1 MKEVSKNH
9 VILIYLLTCF
19 WSCSDF
25 DSIEGDFDTNN
36 KEVYYAFVSDFIS
49 PIIYHTTSRSITEP
63 VNFEFQPTVGIS
75 LQNGIDNFPVDVQSE
90 DPYYRLF
97 NSAAGY
103 FAQPLDS
110 IHLLD
115 VNKIKIASCQIPEK
129 IQQSYKI
136 VAIDAQTKDIEIEV
150 KINNYEDI
158 NGAWGIGLLDKPLIG
173 VRVSGNSFYTI
184 QEFYTNFEE
193 KIHHI
198 PGTIFDQII
207 NKKDIIANNG
217 IINFR
222 YRFPKLDENIKAKD
236 AHIILYFSNID
247 ANIYNYSINAKK
259 NGGSAESSYTPFFFL
274 EGNIKDRYG
283 VFGGYSVQTD
293 TIFYDD
299 VF

>member
-25 DSIEGDFDTNN
+25 DPIEGDFDTNN
-36 KEVYYAFVSDFIS
+36 KEVYYAFVSDYIS

-97 NSAAGY
+97 NSVAGN

-136 VAIDAQTKDIEIEV
+136 VSIDAQTKDIEIEV

-158 NGAWGIGLLDKPLIG
+158 NSAWSLGLLNKNLYE
-173 VRVSGNSFYTI
+173 GNEKSFSNAFYSFV
-184 QEFYTNFEE
+184 EFNSNFEE
-193 KIHHI
+193 NVH
-198 PGTIFDQII
+198 
-207 NKKDIIANNG
+207 AY
-217 IINFR
+217 R
-222 YRFPKLDENIKAKD
+222 YHFPSDN
-236 AHIILYFSNID
+236 
-247 ANIYNYSINAKK
+247 
-259 NGGSAESSYTPFFFL
+259 
-274 EGNIKDRYG
+274 
-283 VFGGYSVQTD
+283 
-293 TIFYDD
+293 
-299 VF
+299 